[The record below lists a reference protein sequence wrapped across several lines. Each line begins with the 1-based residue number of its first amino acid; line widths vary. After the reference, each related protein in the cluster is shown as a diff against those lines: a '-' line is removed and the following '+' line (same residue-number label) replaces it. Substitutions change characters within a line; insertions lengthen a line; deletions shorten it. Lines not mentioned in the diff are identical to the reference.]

1 MRIKNIFIALFVL
14 FTTSATA
21 QNEMGDMP
29 KAPIDAA
36 VKIGHLDNGLT
47 YYIRKNN
54 YPEGKVN
61 FYIAHKVGAIQEQD
75 NQDGLAHLL
84 EHMAFNGSKHFPDD
98 SVVKFMDKTGGGWN
112 AYPTADHTVYFLTGI
127 NAKRPALV
135 DSCLLVLSD
144 WSQGLTLTADQIETE
159 RDVVHNEYRGHNAM
173 QRLLRAANA
182 DLFPNSIYGRRTVI
196 GSMDVID
203 KCNPETLRA
212 YYRKWY
218 FPGNQAIFIVGDI
231 DPAKVE
237 ASIKRLF
244 SGLKPA
250 KEATK
255 ATPVMVDDN
264 DKILYA
270 FGSHKEVSQEIFQ
283 LYRKIEYIA
292 PEEKNSLMYL
302 YIKPMYSLVNIMFNN
317 RMQKIAQAP
326 ESNITVAQG
335 NVDGYAGQTIT
346 RDAES
351 IVVVPKPGKE
361 KEAMAQIIREMN
373 RIGQYG
379 FTESEFKHA
388 KEAYMA
394 SLDNRYNNR
403 ATITN
408 DSYAQTLIS
417 NFLEGEPYSNIEQL
431 HELYGQVIPMLP
443 LATVNEMAKNLINVN
458 EKNFAIS
465 VILQEKD
472 GKTGFTKAEL
482 PGIVNAARAEKV
494 DAYVDNT
501 KEEPMML
508 NEPKPGKIVGEKVL
522 KQFGAKEL
530 TLSNGAKV
538 ILKKTD
544 LKANEILMMA
554 TAAGGKS
561 IGKNENLAM
570 RKLWDDIASIHGL
583 GTKDINDLANISQ
596 TKTTNI
602 EAGISNDLHYLSG
615 STVNQNLETLM
626 QMINLSF
633 TGIKKDENYYK
644 LITQYMKGKIEGKA
658 NDPEMVFQDSV
669 MYYEHNKQLDVLSPD
684 PKDIDNINY
693 DRALELYRQL
703 FNNASEF
710 TFVFV
715 GSFDEATIR
724 PLIAKYI
731 ASLPSSKKKA
741 ELADM
746 RNYTKGNV
754 EKSFSF
760 KMSNPQSKIV
770 DTYRS
775 DKVPYTLENLLNA
788 KVLGQYLWN
797 KMFEIIREKESA
809 VYTPM
814 PSVSLENDLNGNYL
828 VIGCELATNPE
839 KTAIAKKL
847 AKEIIYDAQTKITN
861 DDVARAKESIL
872 KNHSEALKKNS
883 YWLNVLS
890 DYATYGIDRANGFD
904 AVMKAITPQTLGN
917 IAKTVLKSGN
927 HIQVTM
933 NAEKLDK

>member
-1 MRIKNIFIALFVL
+1 MRIRNIFMAALVL
-14 FTTSATA
+14 FATSATA
-21 QNEMGDMP
+21 QNEMADMP
-29 KAPIDAA
+29 KAPVDEA
-36 VKIGHLDNGLT
+36 VKVGHLDNGLT

-61 FYIAHKVGAIQEQD
+61 FYIAHKVGAVQERD
-75 NQDGLAHLL
+75 DQDGLAHLL
-84 EHMAFNGSKHFPDD
+84 EHMAFNGSKNFPDD

-112 AYPTADHTVYFLTGI
+112 AYTTADHTVYFLTGI
-127 NAKRPALV
+127 AANRTAQV

-159 RDVVHNEYRGHNAM
+159 RDVVHNEYRGHNAI

-218 FPGNQAIFIVGDI
+218 FPGNQAIVVVGDI
-231 DPAKVE
+231 DPAKIE

-264 DKILYA
+264 EKTLYA
-270 FGSHKEVSQEIFQ
+270 FGSHQEVSQELFQ
-283 LYRKIEYIA
+283 LYRKTDYIA
-292 PEEKNSLMYL
+292 PEEKVALPYL
-302 YIKPMYSLVNIMFNN
+302 YLSPMYSLVNLMFNN

-326 ESNITVAQG
+326 ESSITFAQASME
-335 NVDGYAGQTIT
+335 GYAGHTLT
-346 RDAES
+346 RDAETV
-351 IVVVPKPGKE
+351 IAVPKPGKE

-373 RIGQYG
+373 RIGQFG

-388 KEAYMA
+388 KEAYKA
-394 SLDNRYNNR
+394 SLDNLYNNR

-408 DSYAQTLIS
+408 DAYAQKLIK
-417 NFLEGEPYSNIEQL
+417 NFLEGEPYSTIEQTYEMYSQIL
-431 HELYGQVIPMLP
+431 PMLP
-443 LATVNEMAKNLINVN
+443 LANINELAKSIINTD

-482 PGIVNAARAEKV
+482 PAIVNAARAEKV
-494 DAYVDNT
+494 EAYVDNT

-508 NEPKPGKIVGEKVL
+508 KEPKAGKIVSEKPL

-561 IGKNENLAM
+561 IGKKENLAM
-570 RKLWDDIASIHGL
+570 RRLWDDAAGIHGL
-583 GTKDINDLANISQ
+583 GTKGINDLANMAQ
-596 TKTTNI
+596 TKMTSVD
-602 EAGISNDLHYLSG
+602 AGISNDLHYLSG
-615 STVNQNLETLM
+615 STVNENIETLM

-633 TGIKKDENYYK
+633 TDVKKDEAYYK
-644 LITQYMKGKIEGKA
+644 LIMQYMKGQFESKA
-658 NDPEMVFQDSV
+658 TKPEVVMQDSV
-669 MYYEHNKQLDVLSPD
+669 AYYNHNKQLDALSPD
-684 PKDIDNINY
+684 VKDFDNLDY

-703 FNNASEF
+703 FNNAGEF
-710 TFVFV
+710 TFTFV

-724 PLIAKYI
+724 PLIEKYI

-741 ELADM
+741 ELVDM
-746 RNYTKGNV
+746 RNYTKGKV
-754 EKSFSF
+754 QKSFSF
-760 KMSNPQSKIV
+760 KMSNPQSKII

-775 DKVPYTLENLLNA
+775 EKVPYTLDNLLNSKA
-788 KVLGQYLWN
+788 LSQYLWN

-814 PSVSLENDLNGNYL
+814 PRVSLENDLTGSYIT
-828 VIGCELATNPE
+828 IGCELATNPE
-839 KTAIAKKL
+839 KTAIAEKL
-847 AKEIIYDAQTKITN
+847 AKEIIFDAQTKVTD
-861 DDVARAKESIL
+861 DDVARAKEAIY
-872 KNHSEALKKNS
+872 KNHTDAVKLNS
-883 YWLNVLS
+883 YWLDVLS
-890 DYATYGIDRANGFD
+890 DYATYGIDKANGFD
-904 AVMKAITPQTLGN
+904 AVMKAMSPKTLGN

-927 HIQVTM
+927 HVQVIM
-933 NAEKLDK
+933 NAEKLEK

>member
-112 AYPTADHTVYFLTGI
+112 AYTTADHTVYFLTGI

-244 SGLKPA
+244 GGLKPA

-283 LYRKIEYIA
+283 LYRKTEYIA

-346 RDAES
+346 RDAEG

-379 FTESEFKHA
+379 FT
-388 KEAYMA
+388 
-394 SLDNRYNNR
+394 
-403 ATITN
+403 
-408 DSYAQTLIS
+408 
-417 NFLEGEPYSNIEQL
+417 
-431 HELYGQVIPMLP
+431 
-443 LATVNEMAKNLINVN
+443 
-458 EKNFAIS
+458 
-465 VILQEKD
+465 
-472 GKTGFTKAEL
+472 
-482 PGIVNAARAEKV
+482 
-494 DAYVDNT
+494 
-501 KEEPMML
+501 
-508 NEPKPGKIVGEKVL
+508 
-522 KQFGAKEL
+522 
-530 TLSNGAKV
+530 
-538 ILKKTD
+538 
-544 LKANEILMMA
+544 
-554 TAAGGKS
+554 
-561 IGKNENLAM
+561 
-570 RKLWDDIASIHGL
+570 
-583 GTKDINDLANISQ
+583 
-596 TKTTNI
+596 
-602 EAGISNDLHYLSG
+602 
-615 STVNQNLETLM
+615 
-626 QMINLSF
+626 
-633 TGIKKDENYYK
+633 
-644 LITQYMKGKIEGKA
+644 
-658 NDPEMVFQDSV
+658 
-669 MYYEHNKQLDVLSPD
+669 
-684 PKDIDNINY
+684 
-693 DRALELYRQL
+693 
-703 FNNASEF
+703 
-710 TFVFV
+710 
-715 GSFDEATIR
+715 
-724 PLIAKYI
+724 
-731 ASLPSSKKKA
+731 
-741 ELADM
+741 
-746 RNYTKGNV
+746 
-754 EKSFSF
+754 
-760 KMSNPQSKIV
+760 
-770 DTYRS
+770 
-775 DKVPYTLENLLNA
+775 
-788 KVLGQYLWN
+788 
-797 KMFEIIREKESA
+797 
-809 VYTPM
+809 
-814 PSVSLENDLNGNYL
+814 
-828 VIGCELATNPE
+828 
-839 KTAIAKKL
+839 
-847 AKEIIYDAQTKITN
+847 
-861 DDVARAKESIL
+861 
-872 KNHSEALKKNS
+872 
-883 YWLNVLS
+883 
-890 DYATYGIDRANGFD
+890 
-904 AVMKAITPQTLGN
+904 
-917 IAKTVLKSGN
+917 
-927 HIQVTM
+927 
-933 NAEKLDK
+933 